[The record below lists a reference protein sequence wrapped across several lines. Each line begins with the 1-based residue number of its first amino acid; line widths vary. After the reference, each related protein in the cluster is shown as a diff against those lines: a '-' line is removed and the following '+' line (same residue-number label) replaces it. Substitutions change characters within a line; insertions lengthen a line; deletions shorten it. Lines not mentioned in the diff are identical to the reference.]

1 MADAAREWT
10 DRRLLEM
17 ETHLRKIYKQAQAE
31 LTQKWNDYMA
41 RGESR
46 LNNLYAFYLSA
57 PPDQKAAAL
66 QAYQDAMQSYTLK
79 NKWYRDMVDETTL
92 RLANVNQIAASY
104 INGQIPEIYGKN
116 YNFIE
121 PDALATGIRWTLR
134 DEYTIRRLVEETFPE
149 RQVNYA
155 KDMLWNKRQ
164 INGSVLQGIL
174 QGESI
179 PKIAKRLLPIVDRN
193 KAAAIRTAR
202 TTVTGAENRG
212 RLDRYHDYESEGVVM
227 TKIWLATPDGRT
239 RDWHISMDGQE
250 VGVNEDFIDGH
261 GNELSYPGD
270 PDGEPETVYNC
281 FVADTGVM
289 TNSEILRSY
298 RHDYEGDLFTI
309 KTAGGVEFTCTPNH
323 PILTLRGW
331 IPAHALHNGDD
342 ILVALRIDS
351 RIFGFDP
358 YIKHVFPR
366 FDAVHKFG
374 EKCSR
379 EWATHLNVD
388 FHGDTPTSD
397 VEIIT
402 HKGFLRSNRDSS
414 RCKGVNKLLFKSTNM
429 TFPYKR
435 TFMEHLRRIWFSS
448 FSVICG
454 RCKTLAFFGRSLA
467 HAKIHGLRPIAWGN
481 SGCFKSIIDNRSRY
495 SKILSECLNGFS
507 GIVCADKIVSIDIN
521 FSHCDVFNLQS
532 ENGYYYVNSRISQNC
547 QENNDIMAIVQNC
560 RCSMRSHI
568 TGIRQSDG
576 SVKKITYSGDTPTM
590 HARQISQEKARRAD
604 NE

>member
-1 MADAAREWT
+1 MMADAAREWT

-17 ETHLRKIYKQAQAE
+17 EAHLRSIYKQAQAE

-46 LNNLYAFYLSA
+46 LNNLYASYLSA

-66 QAYQDAMQSYTLK
+66 QAYKDAMQSYTLK

-121 PDALATGIRWTLR
+121 PDALATGIKWTLR

-212 RLDRYHDYESEGVVM
+212 RLDRYHDYEDKGVVM
-227 TKIWLATPDGRT
+227 KKIWIATPDIRV
-239 RDWHISMDGQE
+239 RNWHLSMDGQE
-250 VGVNEDFIDGH
+250 VPVDESFIDGL
-261 GNELSYPGD
+261 GNELDYPGD
-270 PDGEPETVYNC
+270 SSAPPNTVY
-281 FVADTGVM
+281 
-289 TNSEILRSY
+289 
-298 RHDYEGDLFTI
+298 
-309 KTAGGVEFTCTPNH
+309 
-323 PILTLRGW
+323 
-331 IPAHALHNGDD
+331 
-342 ILVALRIDS
+342 
-351 RIFGFDP
+351 
-358 YIKHVFPR
+358 
-366 FDAVHKFG
+366 
-374 EKCSR
+374 
-379 EWATHLNVD
+379 
-388 FHGDTPTSD
+388 
-397 VEIIT
+397 
-402 HKGFLRSNRDSS
+402 
-414 RCKGVNKLLFKSTNM
+414 
-429 TFPYKR
+429 
-435 TFMEHLRRIWFSS
+435 
-448 FSVICG
+448 
-454 RCKTLAFFGRSLA
+454 
-467 HAKIHGLRPIAWGN
+467 
-481 SGCFKSIIDNRSRY
+481 
-495 SKILSECLNGFS
+495 
-507 GIVCADKIVSIDIN
+507 
-521 FSHCDVFNLQS
+521 
-532 ENGYYYVNSRISQNC
+532 
-547 QENNDIMAIVQNC
+547 NC

-568 TGIRQSDG
+568 IGIRQSDG